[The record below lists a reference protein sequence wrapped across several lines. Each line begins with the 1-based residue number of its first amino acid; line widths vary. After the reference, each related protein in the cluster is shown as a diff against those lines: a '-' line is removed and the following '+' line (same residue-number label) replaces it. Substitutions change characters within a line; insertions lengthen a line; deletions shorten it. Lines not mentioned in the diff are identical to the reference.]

1 MRALK
6 LSTAGVRGVV
16 GETLTPQL
24 LVNFAQAFGT
34 YVESGP
40 VLISRDTRNSGNM
53 VTPTVI
59 AGLMGCGCE
68 VTDLGICPTAA
79 LQLAV
84 KTSDAAG
91 GIAVTAGHNDA
102 SWNALK
108 FIRADGIFLNPRQS
122 EELLDIY
129 HQGEYTKAEWDELKP
144 LKSDPQVAARHWE
157 AVLAQVDQEKIAAAC
172 LKVAVDCANGAC
184 SQYSPRLLESLG
196 CRVVA
201 INTET
206 DLPFPH
212 PPEPSHV
219 NLSQLRA
226 LVQAAEADVG
236 FAHDADGDRL
246 GVVCANGDAPGEQM
260 TMCLC
265 TEMILCRG
273 DPGPVVTNLSTT
285 MAVRDIARRHGR
297 QVHFA
302 PIGQAYIT
310 ESALNYDAAIA
321 GEGSGGIV
329 FPRLNYAHDSMAAMA
344 HILDLLAGAEQT
356 LEQFIDENMPRY
368 VMHKEQVPCPT
379 EQAYSVLEGIR
390 AQDLPDWAESED
402 LRDGVKI
409 MAPDRWVHIRVSQT
423 EPLIRVIAEAAD
435 EQTAAALTRE
445 YVSRVRRL
453 L

>member
-6 LSTAGVRGVV
+6 LSVAGVRGIV
-16 GETLTPQL
+16 GQTLTPQL

-40 VLISRDTRNSGNM
+40 VLISRDTRNSGKM
-53 VTPTVI
+53 VMPTVI
-59 AGLMGCGCE
+59 AGLMGCGCQ
-68 VTDLGICPTAA
+68 VTDLDICPTPA

-84 KTSDAAG
+84 KDSDVAG
-91 GIAVTAGHNDA
+91 GIALTAGHNDA

-144 LKSDPQVAARHWE
+144 LKSDPQAAPRHLD
-157 AVLAQVDQEKIAAAC
+157 AVLAQVDQQKITTAG

-184 SQYSPRLLESLG
+184 SEYSPRLLESLG
-196 CRVVA
+196 CQVVA

-206 DLPFPH
+206 HLPFPH
-212 PPEPSHV
+212 PPEPSRV

-226 LVQAAEADVG
+226 LVQAAGADIG

-246 GVVCANGDAPGEQM
+246 GVVCSNGAAPGEQM
-260 TMCLC
+260 TMCLA
-265 TEMILCRG
+265 TEMILRRG

-297 QVHFA
+297 QVHFT

-310 ESALNYDAAIA
+310 ESALNYNAAIA
-321 GEGSGGIV
+321 GEGSGGII

-344 HILDLLAGAEQT
+344 HILGLLASIDT
-356 LEQFIDENMPRY
+356 DLSQFIAQNIPRY
-368 VMHKEQVPCPT
+368 VMRAEQVPCPT

-390 AQDLPDWAESED
+390 AQDLPDWAESQD

-423 EPLIRVIAEAAD
+423 EPLIRVIAEAKD
-435 EQTAAALTRE
+435 ELTAASLVRE